1 MFERE
6 NAQKGSRPISSRWP
20 GASCKSA
27 ARPVLPHVPRV
38 LDESAGSF
46 RTREETPRVREA
58 AGKDR
63 GARLRLTDH
72 PRALPFGFTSRRR
85 SSRSRLVGI
94 GFGCFAAARATAL
107 NRPNGLQPPFWRFAN
122 ARSAIG

>member
-63 GARLRLTDH
+63 GARLRLTAH
-72 PRALPFGFTSRRR
+72 PRAPPFGFALCSAIAAFTSRH
-85 SSRSRLVGI
+85 LMV
-94 GFGCFAAARATAL
+94 AARFAL
-107 NRPNGLQPPFWRFAN
+107 LLRCCGVIDA
-122 ARSAIG
+122 AR